1 MLTQSKVQQA
11 VENEINA
18 LLQEMDDGL
27 DDPLT
32 AETELHELGLNSLM
46 LARLLIQLD
55 TTIGVENP
63 FAQDEAVADVRSIGD
78 IVAVYSRALAK
89 S

>member
-1 MLTQSKVQQA
+1 MLTQTKVQQA
-11 VENEINA
+11 VESEINA
-18 LLQEMDDGL
+18 LLEELGDEL
-27 DDPLT
+27 DNPLT

-55 TTIGVENP
+55 SMIGVENP
-63 FAQDEAVADVRSIGD
+63 FAQDEALADVRSIGD
-78 IVAVYSRALAK
+78 IVAVYGRALAK